1 MATAPRQTEVSTT
14 GAEMYELVREL
25 YPINRSITGNGLRQS
40 LAIIGRHISLDIR
53 EIPTGTQVLDW
64 VVPKEWNIRD
74 AFVKDPQGRKII
86 DFQRSNLHVVNYS
99 IPVRRTVSLEEL
111 RQRLF
116 SLPERPDWVPY
127 RTSYYNET
135 WGFCL
140 QHSVLADLRDGQYEV
155 CIDSTL
161 EPGSLTLG
169 ECVLRGDSSDE
180 ILISCHCCHPSLC
193 NDNLSGMAL
202 CTHMA
207 KAIAGRPRRFTYRF
221 VFAPGTIGA
230 IAWLALNEGRL
241 HKIKHGLVIACA
253 GDAGPLTY
261 KKSRQG
267 NAEVDRAAEHVLRS
281 RDGASRILKFTPHG
295 YDERQYCS
303 PGFNLP
309 VGRLTRSPEGAY
321 PQYHTSADDLDLVRP
336 EALADS
342 LSACMEI
349 LRILEEN
356 CRYISTCQKGEPQLG
371 RRGLYRSLSGR
382 PDGEINESAL
392 LWVLNYSD
400 GEHSL
405 LDIAEH
411 SGLGFA
417 AVETAA
423 HLLECHGLL
432 RRA

>member
-1 MATAPRQTEVSTT
+1 MSTT
-14 GAEMYELVREL
+14 GTEMYELIREL

-40 LAIIGRHISLDIR
+40 LAIIGRRISLDIR

-99 IPVRRTVSLEEL
+99 IPVRMTVSLEEL

-127 RTSYYNET
+127 RTSYYTET

-140 QHSVLADLRDGQYEV
+140 QHSVLQDLPDGQYEV
-155 CIDSTL
+155 FIDSTL

-202 CTHMA
+202 CTQMA
-207 KAIAGRPRRFTYRF
+207 KTIANRPRRYTYRF

-230 IAWLALNEGRL
+230 IAWLALNEEKI
-241 HKIKHGLVIACA
+241 HKIKHGLVIACV
-253 GDAGPLTY
+253 GDEGPLSY
-261 KKSRQG
+261 KKSRRG
-267 NAEVDRAAEHVLRS
+267 NAEVDRAAQHVLRS
-281 RDGASRILKFTPHG
+281 RARACRILEFSPLG

-309 VGRLTRSPEGAY
+309 VGTVTRSHEGAY
-321 PQYHTSADDLDLVRP
+321 PQYPTSADDLDLVRP

-349 LRILEEN
+349 VSVLEQN
-356 CRYISTCQKGEPQLG
+356 GRYISACQKGEPQLG
-371 RRGLYRSLSGR
+371 RRGLYRSLNGR
-382 PDGEINESAL
+382 QSAEFSETAL
-392 LWVLNYSD
+392 RWVLNYSD

-405 LDIAEH
+405 LDIAEQ
-411 SGLGFA
+411 SGLRFA
-417 AVETAA
+417 AVKTAA
-423 HLLECHGLL
+423 SLLESHGLL